1 MLVLVAPP
9 ITVVVGF
16 VDRVNHGDLPG
27 LVELMTG
34 DHELRVHDEPPVSG
48 RAANTAAWRGYF
60 GSFPDYRICPLRIA
74 EAGDR
79 VAVLGYTV
87 GSHLGLPEEQER
99 LIPVIWTAEVAGDA
113 VRVWAVLEDSVARR
127 RELGLSDPR

>member
-1 MLVLVAPP
+1 MLVLVAPS
-9 ITVVVGF
+9 ITVIVGF

-34 DHELRVHDEPPVSG
+34 DHELRVYDEPPVSG

-79 VAVLGYTV
+79 VA
-87 GSHLGLPEEQER
+87 EQER

-113 VRVWAVLEDSVARR
+113 VRVWAVLEDSPARR
-127 RELGLSDPR
+127 REPELSDPR